1 MLNVPG
7 ARVGPA
13 LTITSAVVS
22 IAAALACS
30 NSSSTYQGGGRMLQP
45 PGSNGFSLQPVDAA
59 ADTASS
65 DQASQGEVEGG
76 TQE

>member
-1 MLNVPG
+1 
-7 ARVGPA
+7 
-13 LTITSAVVS
+13 
-22 IAAALACS
+22 
-30 NSSSTYQGGGRMLQP
+30 MLQP